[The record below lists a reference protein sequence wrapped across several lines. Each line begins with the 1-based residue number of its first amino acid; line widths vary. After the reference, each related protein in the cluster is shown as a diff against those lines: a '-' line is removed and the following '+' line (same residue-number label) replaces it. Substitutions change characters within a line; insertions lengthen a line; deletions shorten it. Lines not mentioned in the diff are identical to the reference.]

1 MSSTNFTWSILVY
14 FVPHVTDYWHFDP
27 WKMPFLKKNKERH
40 AIKFWCCK
48 VFSLVSIILLFW
60 LTVLIVLLLIVL
72 EFILVFELSSLE
84 TNLIL
89 LVHFHLTNLLQ
100 SKLSN
105 QLFSKIRIF
114 VVIIIFHEQN
124 PQIHSV

>member
-1 MSSTNFTWSILVY
+1 
-14 FVPHVTDYWHFDP
+14 
-27 WKMPFLKKNKERH
+27 MPFLKKNKERH
-40 AIKFWCCK
+40 AIKFWCCN

-60 LTVLIVLLLIVL
+60 LTVLIVLVLIVI